1 MSGRGESGRLALSS
15 VDGEAEIGRGKNLE
29 NFLLF
34 INPFLREI
42 IADAQHNGE
51 KCAKLNSRIIEL
63 AETDN
68 CHVACSPPGM
78 VRLLKRITGVL
89 NLNLISVD
97 CDVGPWGSWTPCSLS
112 CGGGI
117 KNRTRCK

>member
-51 KCAKLNSRIIEL
+51 KCAKHSSRIIEL
-63 AETDN
+63 AETDICN
-68 CHVACSPPGM
+68 VACSPPGM
-78 VRLLKRITGVL
+78 EAIENDNRCFKLKPR
-89 NLNLISVD
+89 
-97 CDVGPWGSWTPCSLS
+97 VGKCQ
-112 CGGGI
+112 I
-117 KNRTRCK
+117 FYMNQY